1 MKPSEILK
9 VHGPALGLV
18 ENSVQQ
24 ALADHIYAGVV
35 KANDPKVG
43 CGQLFAQA
51 STGTGKTIA
60 NAVAAGL
67 YCAEQ
72 GARMIYSTYTRG
84 LQRQIY
90 ATLPGDQNTL
100 DPVCDAARAVT
111 LIERATG
118 TRLSVALLMGRS
130 NYLDAA
136 KAIRHCRKVLEKQN
150 ALLSDEDK
158 YALTALIKWAED
170 EGNAGAPIGEFLEHY
185 GAAALPAGLDAAD
198 IGIDSDTPEDSPSRQ
213 VYAAHCARARGADIL
228 IVNHALL
235 LVDRVYRGGE
245 LLHDEL
251 DARPVA
257 ALIVDEAEKLE
268 AAARGLLSDQVSLV
282 PLATAI
288 REAAERQEEDLAG
301 KPLEALAERVDAV
314 TEMLI
319 AAGEAAEEQMR
330 ERREF
335 VLFYD
340 DLPPAG
346 REALAEGMQALAEA
360 FAKSVREMQ
369 KWDADPELAR
379 LRERLIAHGGS
390 VKRIRD
396 VLRALAGRSNGA
408 EPRDDI
414 LAVSYSPVLRQ
425 PSIRLLALN
434 PARALARAW
443 KLWLHGGK
451 DEEGEAQ
458 LTQNESVS
466 RARALILTSATLSA
480 PNKAN
485 IPNWTDVAIMYGIYD
500 GASAARGGNP
510 LAAMNDE
517 RRVFA
522 PKRFGAVRIVFPHP
536 ELPPVYVDAA
546 PSDEGD
552 DETQPDFERDQD
564 RVLNPEW
571 ARMGAVAIARARE
584 RTPGRILVLC
594 NSFPATALQAQAAR
608 EAGIEGVIER
618 TAANTQAA
626 CIAAWVA
633 NPNGVFFTPSGWE
646 GLDISQQV
654 GPDGKRLRNGIQ
666 HVIVTQLPFA
676 PPDGAMSQAYARH
689 LMRRGI
695 SPLKASHIVFGKA
708 RDHAL
713 IKLLQGFGRGIRHPD
728 DDFTFWVLDPRFP
741 RSERLRKAFPAS
753 IVRERGEFMYAIP
766 RRFRDSVDGD
776 SAWER
781 GSVLMPDGR
790 VCSVEEVS
798 PFGYSLKLPRRRT
811 LPPLPKGTPSSP
823 VPCAGPADGAA
834 PAPGAAPV
842 PSGV

>member
-1 MKPSEILK
+1 MTQILK
-9 VHGPALGLV
+9 IHGPALGLV
-18 ENSVQQ
+18 ANDVQRD
-24 ALADHIYAGVV
+24 LADHVYAGIV
-35 KANDPKVG
+35 KANDPNVG

-60 NAVAAGL
+60 NLVAAGL
-67 YCAEQ
+67 YCSEH

-90 ATLPGDQNTL
+90 ATLPGDPNTL
-100 DPVCDAARAVT
+100 DPACDAARAVA
-111 LIERATG
+111 LIERSWAEPLESA
-118 TRLSVALLMGRS
+118 RLTVALLMGRS

-150 ALLSDEDK
+150 AVLSDEDK
-158 YALTALIKWAED
+158 YALTALIKWAEE
-170 EGNAGAPIGEFLEHY
+170 EGNAGAPLGEFLEHY
-185 GAAALPAGLDAAD
+185 GAAALPAGLDASD

-301 KPLEALAERVDAV
+301 KPLEMLAERVDAV

-340 DLPPAG
+340 DLPAAG
-346 REALAEGMQALAEA
+346 RAALAEGMQALADA

-379 LRERLIAHGGS
+379 LRERLIAHAGS

-396 VLRALAGRSNGA
+396 VLRALGGRSNGA
-408 EPRDDI
+408 EPQDDI

-451 DEEGEAQ
+451 DEEGEAR
-458 LTQNESVS
+458 LMQNESAS

-480 PNKAN
+480 PNKAE
-485 IPNWTDVAIMYGIYD
+485 IPNWTDIAVMYGIYD

-510 LAAMNDE
+510 LAAMNEE
-517 RRVFA
+517 RREFA
-522 PKRFGAVRIVFPHP
+522 PKRFGTARIVFPHP

-546 PSDEGD
+546 KND
-552 DETQPDFERDQD
+552 DETAEPDFEQDQD

-571 ARMGAVAIARARE
+571 ARMGATAIARALETE
-584 RTPGRILVLC
+584 RGRILVLC
-594 NSFPATALQAQAAR
+594 NSFSATKLQAQAAR

-626 CIAAWVA
+626 CITAWVA
-633 NPNGVFFTPSGWE
+633 NPVGVFFTPSGWE

-708 RDHAL
+708 LDHAL

-728 DDFTFWVLDPRFP
+728 DSFTFWVLDPRFP
-741 RSERLRKAFPAS
+741 RSERLRKAFSAS
-753 IVRERGEFMYAIP
+753 IVRERGEFMYAVP
-766 RRFRDSVDGD
+766 RRFRASVDGN

-781 GSVLMPDGR
+781 GRVLMPDGR

-798 PFGYSLKLPRRRT
+798 PFGFSSPLARLPRRRPV
-811 LPPLPKGTPSSP
+811 PPSPQGTPP
-823 VPCAGPADGAA
+823 TPAGA
-834 PAPGAAPV
+834 
-842 PSGV
+842 